1 MLVIII
7 FSLLV
12 FHRSIKNFMVSDS
25 IILKG
30 SLSITIQIVT
40 SCGLLLMVKI
50 AFEGFKTFFFNRNV
64 VFSFKWFFP
73 LDSRRRSYW
82 NRAR

>member
-30 SLSITIQIVT
+30 SLSITILIVT
-40 SCGLLLMVKI
+40 SCGLLLIVKI
-50 AFEGFKTFFFNRNV
+50 ALKAFKLFFN
-64 VFSFKWFFP
+64 S
-73 LDSRRRSYW
+73 
-82 NRAR
+82 

>member
-30 SLSITIQIVT
+30 SLLITIQIVT

-50 AFEGFKTFFFNRNV
+50 AFE
-64 VFSFKWFFP
+64 SF
-73 LDSRRRSYW
+73 
-82 NRAR
+82 